1 MLLRRAIQQNRENN
15 ICKFGNYIISRKKK
29 PNIKEDKMT
38 ISLLIVLALF
48 VYALPAAANP
58 ACPVCTVAVA
68 ASLEIAR
75 RLGVDDS
82 VVGVWAGALLAL
94 LGYWL
99 IVWFDKKNW
108 RFAGRDFLLMALSVG
123 MIGFMYVGKLE
134 YSPEPLLYFLFLDP
148 FLFSVLAGAAVLM
161 LANRFYQWMK
171 KKNGGHAHFPF
182 EKVAVPV
189 LALALLS
196 TYFYFYP
203 LCNKAAELYE
213 F

>member
-1 MLLRRAIQQNRENN
+1 MIMGLVLL
-15 ICKFGNYIISRKKK
+15 F
-29 PNIKEDKMT
+29 
-38 ISLLIVLALF
+38 VLA
-48 VYALPAAANP
+48 VSLPAYANP
-58 ACPVCTVAVA
+58 ACAVCTVAVA

-75 RLGVDDS
+75 YFGVDDS

-108 RFAGRDFLLMALSVG
+108 HFPGRDFWLIALSVA
-123 MIGFMYVGKLE
+123 MIGFMYVGE
-134 YSPEPLLYFLFLDP
+134 MSYQPEPLLFFLYLDP
-148 FLFSVLAGAAVLM
+148 FLFSVIAGAVLLI

-171 KKNGGHAHFPF
+171 KRNGGHAHFPF

-189 LALALLS
+189 VALALLS
-196 TYFYFYP
+196 IYFYYYP
-203 LCNKAAELYE
+203 LCSKVGALYE